1 MRRKRDIII
10 ELTSLL
16 DVIMIMIFMVMTE
29 NSKLITEKQ
38 DTLDEV
44 TSKNIELSD
53 RLDDTQQKLTEAQGK
68 LDEGEVEELLERLQ
82 KAESKLESYEYM
94 DDVVTVINI
103 GLENRYANSVR
114 TLTFGTTYDS
124 QNSDEQIIEI
134 RSAEDLSAAVNSMR
148 VFIHEY
154 ISKAVAADDNSAI
167 VYMVFTYNPAKVY
180 QDDYAA
186 VNEAL
191 KQAEIRAN
199 NGNVRYRLNRIFI

>member
-38 DTLDEV
+38 DTVEEV
-44 TSKNIELSD
+44 TSRNIELSNT
-53 RLDDTQQKLTEAQGK
+53 LDDTLQKLTEAQGK
-68 LDEGEVEELLERLQ
+68 LEEGSVEELLERLQ
-82 KAESKLESYEYM
+82 KAESKLEGYEYM
-94 DDVVTVINI
+94 NEVVTVINI
-103 GLENRYANSVR
+103 GLENHYSNSVR
-114 TLTFGTTYDS
+114 TLTFGTTYEP

-134 RSAEDLSAAVNSMR
+134 RSTEELQAAVNGMR
-148 VFIHEY
+148 VFVY
-154 ISKAVAADDNSAI
+154 DRISKATAADDSAI

-180 QDDYAA
+180 QTDYAA

>member
-38 DTLDEV
+38 DTVEEV
-44 TSKNIELSD
+44 TSRNIELSNA
-53 RLDDTQQKLTEAQGK
+53 LDDTKKQLTEARGK
-68 LDEGEVEELLERLQ
+68 LDEGSVEELLERLQ
-82 KAESKLESYEYM
+82 KAESKLEGYEYM
-94 DDVVTVINI
+94 NEVVTVINI
-103 GLENRYANSVR
+103 GLENHYSNSVR
-114 TLTFGTTYDS
+114 TLTFGTTYES

-134 RSAEDLSAAVNSMR
+134 RSTDELQAAVNNMR
-148 VFIHEY
+148 VFVHDRIT
-154 ISKAVAADDNSAI
+154 KATAADDSAI
-167 VYMVFTYNPAKVY
+167 VYMVFTYNPSKVY

>member
-44 TSKNIELSD
+44 TSKNIELSNT
-53 RLDDTQQKLTEAQGK
+53 LDDTRQKLTEAQGK
-68 LDEGEVEELLERLQ
+68 LDEGSLEELLERLQ

-114 TLTFGTTYDS
+114 TLTFGTAYDS
-124 QNSDEQIIEI
+124 QNSDEQILEI
-134 RSAEDLSAAVNSMR
+134 RSSEDLSAAVNSMR
-148 VFIHEY
+148 VFVHDRIT
-154 ISKAVAADDNSAI
+154 KATAADESAI

>member
-38 DTLDEV
+38 SSLNDANDQN
-44 TSKNIELSD
+44 KELYA
-53 RLDDTQQKLTEAQGK
+53 QLTEAQAK
-68 LDEGEVEELLERLQ
+68 LDEGSVEELLERLQ

-94 DDVVTVINI
+94 DEVVTVINI

-114 TLTFGTTYDS
+114 CLTFGTTYDS
-124 QNSDEQIIEI
+124 QNSNEQIIEI
-134 RSAEDLSAAVNSMR
+134 RSTDELAAAVNKMKVFVHER
-148 VFIHEY
+148 VSEAMI
-154 ISKAVAADDNSAI
+154 DDSAI
-167 VYMVFTYNPAKVY
+167 VYMVFTYNPGKVY

-191 KQAEIRAN
+191 NEAESRAN
-199 NGNVRYRLNRIFI
+199 SGNVRYRINRISI

>member
-38 DTLDEV
+38 SELDGAEQQ
-44 TSKNIELSD
+44 NAELYA
-53 RLDDTQQKLTEAQGK
+53 QLTEAQAR
-68 LDEGEVEELLERLQ
+68 LDEGSVEELLERLQ

-94 DDVVTVINI
+94 DEVVTVINI

-114 TLTFGTTYDS
+114 CLTFGTTYDS
-124 QNSDEQIIEI
+124 QSPDEQVIEI
-134 RSAEDLSAAVNSMR
+134 RDTEELSAAVNKMK
-148 VFIHEY
+148 VFIHERL
-154 ISKAVAADDNSAI
+154 SSVNTEDGSAI
-167 VYMVFTYNPAKVY
+167 VYMVFTYDPGKVY

-186 VNEAL
+186 VDEAL
-191 KQAEIRAN
+191 DEAESRAN
-199 NGNVRYRLNRIFI
+199 SGNVRYRINKITT

>member
-38 DTLDEV
+38 SSLDDL
-44 TSKNIELSD
+44 TSRNTELSSTLTETQTK
-53 RLDDTQQKLTEAQGK
+53 LDEAQGK
-68 LDEGEVEELLERLQ
+68 LDEGSVEELLDRLQ

-94 DDVVTVINI
+94 EDVVTVINI

-134 RSAEDLSAAVNSMR
+134 RSAEDLSAAINKMR
-148 VFIHEY
+148 VFIHDH
-154 ISKAVAADDNSAI
+154 ISKTTAADESAI

-191 KQAEIRAN
+191 NQTEIRAN
-199 NGNVRYRLNRIFI
+199 SGNVRYRINRISI

>member
-38 DTLDEV
+38 STVDEV
-44 TSKNIELSD
+44 NQQNKELSV
-53 RLDDTQQKLTEAQGK
+53 QLTEAQAR
-68 LDEGEVEELLERLQ
+68 LEEGSVSELLERLQ

-103 GLENRYANSVR
+103 QLENRYGNTVR
-114 TLTFGTTYDS
+114 CLTFGTTYDS

-134 RSAEDLSAAVNSMR
+134 RDSEELPAAINKMK
-148 VFIHEY
+148 VFIHNY
-154 ISKAVAADDNSAI
+154 ISEVNLNDDSAI
-167 VYMVFTYNPAKVY
+167 VYMVFTYNPSKVY

-186 VNEAL
+186 INEAL
-191 KQAEIRAN
+191 NAAEIRAN
-199 NGNVRYRLNRIFI
+199 SGNVRYRLNRISV